1 MNTTDQIRP
10 VIVIPAHA
18 RAGSLLRLLKSIN
31 ASHVPSD
38 GVRLIVSVDGTMH
51 PEVADAARKFE
62 FNGVEKEVVVHEHH
76 LGLRKH
82 IIWCGELSRQYGSVI
97 VLEDDLVVDPWFY
110 QYAIRSLD
118 YYADCEQIAGIAL
131 YSQRYNDH
139 AELPFIPLN
148 NGYSTFFM
156 QVGCSLGQV
165 WSQQQWAGFYAWY
178 QRANQDTLDS
188 NQGLP
193 ENVKRWPE
201 SSWKKYFNAYIVD
214 CGKYIVYP
222 YDSYTTNSSDSPGV
236 HIREVNNVFQTVLR
250 YPARQ
255 EDVLRF
261 APFDALEVAYD
272 GFMEPCGGII
282 YRHLGL
288 QSDQVEIDIHGHKPW
303 ELLARKPYVLTTRVL
318 QAKEVRR
325 YPLSYKPVEMN
336 LLYPVMMED
345 AVSIRLYE
353 MNADVAEANVSPAA
367 YFNMTRYFSDFDSR
381 NLKYAR
387 GYIREFVKNLFSFY
401 LDHRK

>member
-1 MNTTDQIRP
+1 
-10 VIVIPAHA
+10 
-18 RAGSLLRLLKSIN
+18 
-31 ASHVPSD
+31 
-38 GVRLIVSVDGTMH
+38 MH
-51 PEVADAARKFE
+51 PEVAEAARE
-62 FNGVEKEVVVHEHH
+62 FHFDGGEKEVVVHEQH

-110 QYAIRSLD
+110 QYAIKSLNFYD
-118 YYADCEQIAGIAL
+118 NCEPIAGIAL

-165 WSQQQWAGFYAWY
+165 WSQRQWVGFYEWY
-178 QRANQDTLDS
+178 ERANQDTLNS

-222 YDSYTTNSSDSPGV
+222 FDSFTTNSSDSPGV

-250 YPARQ
+250 YPDRT

-303 ELLARKPYVLTTRVL
+303 ELLTRKPYVLTTRVL

-353 MNADVAEANVSPAA
+353 MNADVAEASVSPAA